1 MASNDKYLTLGHV
14 GIGTTSP
21 AYAIHVASAGTAMI
35 GLQSTDASGRLWDIQ
50 SDGTGSLLGK
60 FEIVDRTASAS
71 RMTIDTAG
79 NVGIGTTAPTA
90 PLTVARSGT
99 YDPVFNAAGPNATD
113 NLSVMVSNAAG
124 TASLSMFVVGSAGS
138 FLTSS
143 AVGDVGL
150 RHTGTG
156 NMLFGTGPATTAMAI
171 TASGNVGI
179 GTTAPSVPLEV
190 NGMVASKLNGYKF
203 PDGSIQIS
211 AAAVSGLVSLTDA
224 ANIAVNGALGA
235 VFKVTLAGNRI
246 LSNATNLVAGAT
258 YTFMFTQDGTGG
270 RTLTFDS
277 NYKFPSSI
285 SAPVLTSAPG
295 VTDAAQFVSDGTY
308 LYYMS
313 GFASAT
319 APCFAPTNVT
329 VAVGIGAAS
338 VTTTLTWYD
347 TNTTEV
353 SYSIDRSADGVTGW
367 TPLTSVAANSTTAS
381 YTDADLSTQSYY
393 WRATANCGVS
403 GSNSSVALTG
413 TSSVTTPT
421 GVIQSR
427 SGNTTTL
434 SWNDTPS
441 EDSYQIERAVNG
453 GAWGNINNPVQNSTS
468 YSDTGLDANTVYTY
482 RIRAVQG
489 ASYSAYGLASMAC
502 PTPATFTCGYSGND
516 CYSNVNAVFGASAVT
531 PNGRCLT
538 MVYAN
543 GTSGF
548 LVWKDQSSSKI
559 LSPNGLDS
567 WSMALNLSGRGKS
580 TTAFSDPNLGTGS
593 TVLAGRVCPTNVY
606 IDDTN
611 KVSTGNCLYYTPSY
625 AVQATNAGGDDGGA
639 QLGFSTFSGAAW
651 YRGNMAICSSKK
663 MRPPTL
669 YETSTSNPG
678 GGNLPLDASPT
689 FDATNGVP
697 GTGWTSTCVYNAC
710 TGGNSSYW
718 GWSGTSASYGC
729 GSNGG
734 NGFSYP
740 GRNVTCVLP

>member
-1 MASNDKYLTLGHV
+1 VVNTAG
-14 GIGTTSP
+14 
-21 AYAIHVASAGTAMI
+21 AITINATA
-35 GLQSTDASGRLWDIQ
+35 DASTKVTKAGDTM
-50 SDGTGSLLGK
+50 TGVL
-60 FEIVDRTASAS
+60 
-71 RMTIDTAG
+71 
-79 NVGIGTTAPTA
+79 
-90 PLTVARSGT
+90 
-99 YDPVFNAAGPNATD
+99 
-113 NLSVMVSNAAG
+113 NLPANGLV
-124 TASLSMFVVGSAGS
+124 AGS
-138 FLTSS
+138 NQLVLS
-143 AVGDVGL
+143 G
-150 RHTGTG
+150 
-156 NMLFGTGPATTAMAI
+156 
-171 TASGNVGI
+171 GNVGI

-285 SAPVLTSAPG
+285 SAPVLSSAPG